1 MGRDWKCRWHT
12 EGVFTL
18 KRPTAAAIE
27 GKIAA
32 AGRLE
37 LDFQGILGW
46 PHGIMAGRLEPRM
59 AHDFSRTRLGNGEAK
74 FSAAKKAFERWVMFD
89 LGWVRV
95 ANTNAAI
102 ELNQIVAVEAHTL
115 GLWTL
120 NLSKIVKVVD
130 SATAFG
136 FVYAT
141 TVMHVEAGEE
151 RFLLEFEPE
160 TGDVWYELEAVS
172 RPRAA
177 LARLGLP
184 VTRAFQKRF
193 ARESHE
199 RMRQE
204 TEARLGSCP

>member
-1 MGRDWKCRWHT
+1 M
-12 EGVFTL
+12 FTL

-27 GKIAA
+27 RKIVA
-32 AGRLE
+32 AGCLE
-37 LDFQGILGW
+37 PDFQGILGW
-46 PHGIMAGRLEPRM
+46 PRGIASGRLEPGMR
-59 AHDFSRTRLGNGEAK
+59 HDSSRTRLGNGDAT

-95 ANTNAAI
+95 ANPNAVI
-102 ELNQIVAVEAHTL
+102 ELNQIVAVEAHTV

-130 SATAFG
+130 SATVFG

-151 RFLLEFEPE
+151 RFLVELEPE

-177 LARLGLP
+177 LARLGFP
-184 VTRAFQKRF
+184 FTRAFQKRF
-193 ARESHE
+193 ARKSHE

-204 TEARLGSCP
+204 METRTI